1 MLAMMI
7 LPFALAIPAAEP
19 PSADLRIHEYLTA
32 ETSRLSDRYLGG
44 AQTRAAWDAKRPQ
57 LRRELHEMLGLWPL
71 PAKSPLN
78 ATITGTHAAGA
89 VTIEKLH
96 FQSILGLYVT
106 GNLYK
111 PTANAKK
118 LPTILYVCG
127 HSNQGRDGN
136 KVAYQNHGLWFANN
150 GYICLMIDTLQL
162 GEVAGKHHGTYNLNR
177 FWWQNRGY
185 TPAGVE
191 CWNGIRAIDYLCSRD
206 DVDAEK
212 IGVTGISGGGATT
225 CWIAA
230 TDDRVKVA
238 VPVSGMSDLE
248 SYVSHR
254 VINGHCDCMFPI
266 NTYRWDWPTILAMF
280 APKPLLFA
288 NSDAD
293 PIFPMDGNRRV
304 IAKLRTAYAMLGA
317 KDAVDEYVSNG
328 GHAYRPDLRLAIFRF
343 FDKHLKGNAGPVA
356 DFEYPTIAGGSLRV
370 FPKDEDLPK
379 DAINAVADEKFVPV
393 ANVALP
399 EKPEQFAA
407 WKSALLKE
415 LREKSFRALPESKSE
430 LQVGMNDKPNVLQS
444 RKSADRPTN
453 VVVHNPY
460 GTGDDADKFWR
471 DRYPN
476 DDIFAYHLRG
486 SGPNRW
492 TTKNP
497 PNTVERSFALLG
509 QTADSGRVHDAI
521 AVALRTKQPKILLRV
536 IGKQQAGVIVAYA
549 ALLSPGTIDEVVIV
563 APPISH
569 RDGPYFLN
577 VDRVLDLP
585 TALGLLAPDVTLT
598 LVGGKDKAFD
608 KTAAIYKL
616 AGVAEKFRR
625 E

>member
-7 LPFALAIPAAEP
+7 LPFALSIPAAEP
-19 PSADLRIHEYLTA
+19 PNADVRIHEYLTA
-32 ETSRLSDRYLGG
+32 ETNRLSGRFMDG

-57 LRRELHEMLGLWPL
+57 LQRELHEMLGLWPL
-71 PAKSPLN
+71 PAKSPLK
-78 ATITGTHAAGA
+78 ATITGTHIVDA

-96 FQSILGLYVT
+96 FQSIPGLYVT

-111 PTANAKK
+111 PTANAKP

-136 KVAYQNHGLWFANN
+136 KAAYQNHGLWFANN
-150 GYICLMIDTLQL
+150 GYICLTIDTLQL

-254 VINGHCDCMFPI
+254 VVNGHCDCMFPI
-266 NTYRWDWPTILAMF
+266 NTYRWDWATILAMF

-317 KDAVDEYVSNG
+317 KDAIDDYVSVG

-343 FDKHLKGNAGPVA
+343 FDKHLKGNMGPVA
-356 DFEYPTIAGGSLRV
+356 DFEYPAIAGASLRV
-370 FPKDEDLPK
+370 FSKDDDLPK
-379 DAINAVADEKFVPV
+379 DSINAVADEHFVPL
-393 ANVALP
+393 ANVVLP
-399 EKPEQFAA
+399 DKPEQFAA
-407 WKSALLKE
+407 WKTGLLKE
-415 LREKSFRALPESKSE
+415 LREKSFRALPELKSE
-430 LQVGMNDKPNVLQS
+430 LQVGMNGKPSVLQS
-444 RKSADRPTN
+444 RKSADRPSN
-453 VVVHNPY
+453 VVVQNPY
-460 GTGDDADKFWR
+460 REGEDAGQFCL

-492 TTKNP
+492 TTTNP

-509 QTADSGRVHDAI
+509 QTADSGRVRDAI
-521 AVALRTKQPKILLRV
+521 AVSLRTKQPKILLRV
-536 IGKQQAGVIVAYA
+536 IGKHQAGVIAAYA
-549 ALLSPGTIDEVVIV
+549 ALMSPGTIDEVVIV

-616 AGVAEKFRR
+616 AGAEAKFRR

>member
-19 PSADLRIHEYLTA
+19 PNADVRIHEYLTA
-32 ETSRLSDRYLGG
+32 ETNRLSDQFMDG

-57 LRRELHEMLGLWPL
+57 LQRELHEMLGLWPL
-71 PAKSPLN
+71 PAKSPLK
-78 ATITGTHAAGA
+78 ATITGTHTAGA
-89 VTIEKLH
+89 VTIEKLY
-96 FQSILGLYVT
+96 FQSIPGLYVT

-136 KVAYQNHGLWFANN
+136 KAAYQNHGLWFANN
-150 GYICLMIDTLQL
+150 GYICLTIDTLQL

-191 CWNGIRAIDYLCSRD
+191 CWNGIRAIDYLCSRP

-254 VINGHCDCMFPI
+254 VVNGHCDCMFPI

-317 KDAVDEYVSNG
+317 KDAVDEYVSVG

-343 FDKHLKGNAGPVA
+343 FDKHLKGNMGPVA
-356 DFEYPTIAGGSLRV
+356 DFEYPTIPGASLRV
-370 FPKDEDLPK
+370 FPKDDDLPK
-379 DAINAVADEKFVPV
+379 DAINASADESFVPI
-393 ANVALP
+393 ANVVLP

-407 WKSALLKE
+407 WKAALLKE

-430 LQVGMNDKPNVLQS
+430 LQVGMNDKPSVLQS
-444 RKSADRPTN
+444 RNGADRPTN

-460 GTGDDADKFWR
+460 GTSDDAGKIWQ

-509 QTADSGRVHDAI
+509 QTADSGRVRDAI
-521 AVALRTKQPKILLRV
+521 AVSVRTKQPKILLRV
-536 IGKQQAGVIVAYA
+536 IGKHQAGVIAAYA

-563 APPISH
+563 SPPTSH

-585 TALGLLAPDVTLT
+585 TALGLLAPEVTLT
-598 LVGGKDKAFD
+598 LVGGKVKAFD

-616 AGVAEKFRR
+616 AGAEAKFHR